1 MSTRYRRLLLLAI
14 PAALIAASCLPPS
27 LSAPPAAP
35 GGSEAASAVV
45 SLPGQADQP
54 FDFPDPSVIQVDG
67 VYYGYATGSST
78 FGFSTVPVVRSTDL
92 QHWTYAGEGLP
103 GGTNGWADLFAF
115 TWAPSVTQ
123 HGNNFLMYYA
133 ARDRASGR
141 QCVGVATS
149 TTGPE
154 GPFADASNAPL
165 VCQHDRGGTIDPD
178 AFVDDGGQRFLLFK
192 SEGTPQ
198 EPTRIWSAALAA
210 DGLSLVGAAHELLV
224 TSYSWEQPIIEAP
237 ALLHDEHGYTLF
249 YSASDWASP
258 GYTVGAARCDG
269 PLGPCSRIYG
279 TPLVAGRGSMVG
291 SGGASLV
298 SEANAGPTLAFHAWT
313 SPAVGYDHPSGE
325 GRRSL
330 RFLPVTWQ
338 NGLPVVG

>member
-1 MSTRYRRLLLLAI
+1 M
-14 PAALIAASCLPPS
+14 
-27 LSAPPAAP
+27 
-35 GGSEAASAVV
+35 

-115 TWAPSVTQ
+115 TWAPSVTR

-133 ARDRASGR
+133 ARDRASGQ

-154 GPFADASNAPL
+154 GPFVDASNAPL
-165 VCQHDRGGTIDPD
+165 LCQHDRGGTIDPD
-178 AFVDDGGQRFLLFK
+178 AFTDGDGQPYLLFK
-192 SEGTPQ
+192 SEATPS

-210 DGLSLVGAAHELLV
+210 DGLSLVGSAHELLV
-224 TSYSWEQPIIEAP
+224 TSYAWEQPIIEAP

-249 YSASDWASP
+249 YSASDWASAR
-258 GYTVGAARCDG
+258 YSVGAARCDG
-269 PLGPCSRIYG
+269 PLGPCSRIYS
-279 TPLVAGRGSMVG
+279 TPLVANRGWMIG
-291 SGGASLV
+291 PGGASVSADANGNPLLV
-298 SEANAGPTLAFHAWT
+298 FHAWAY
-313 SPAVGYDHPSGE
+313 PWVGYAGPDHPGYPTGE

-338 NGLPVVG
+338 NGLPVAG